1 MYLQSIEINGFKS
14 FAEKTLLEFL
24 PPKEGRH
31 SITVVIGPNGSG
43 KSNVADAIRWAMG
56 EQSLKQLRGKKSED
70 IIFSGSVGKGQM
82 SMAAVLMTLDNKDHR
97 ADVEYDHLVIGRRL
111 YRSGESE
118 YVINENPVRL
128 LDLQLLLAKA
138 QFGQG
143 SYAVIGQGMIDKLLL
158 QSNEE
163 RKDFFDEAAGIKEF
177 QIKRHQAGLRLART
191 KEHIEQADVL
201 LNEITPRLKSLSR
214 QVKKLEQRKEVE
226 VVLREKQDQYYSSL
240 WHHHQSAIDTVE
252 TELQRIDTELQHAQT
267 GLQTTQEELATLARG
282 ASRHDAFRELQEKYQ
297 ELVSKKNG
305 LERERAVLGGR
316 LQTEYSK
323 SGQHQI
329 GWLESK
335 IEKLCEQ
342 QAELATTIT
351 DLQRKQKD
359 GGAVTGIMRQEI
371 EELSLE
377 KTALKG
383 EIGALETGL
392 VRLRSELTTFHV
404 TGFQAVQAVLE
415 AREDIGGIEGV
426 VAQLGDVEKKYQ
438 VALDVAAG
446 SRLASIVVDDVDA
459 AKRSV
464 EYLRRER
471 FGVATFLPL
480 TKIRSSDV
488 PAYVRDLTRE
498 KGVCGLAYD
507 LVRFESQFAGVFSYV
522 FGSTLVV
529 EDFPTAERIGI
540 GRVRMVTLDGDLF
553 ETTGAV
559 KGGHRRMKENGL
571 SFANADPTYTVA
583 RESEECEQKIAA
595 KQNALSEVE
604 EVLVAKEERWRQLQ
618 AEVHVGENKTELLLD
633 QKHVVDEELAGLE
646 QELARETMSPEQ
658 FGAVMKDIAS
668 QKNSVEGE
676 IGSLEKELKH
686 VEKEI
691 EQFNDEEEK
700 KKQRIFA
707 LQDTMQKQQ
716 EVVNSLVTQRNEQ
729 QVTRAKLETK
739 QEDLQHELFQ
749 ELRVSIESII
759 ERGIEPLPVQ
769 QLEHL
774 LAEVQKLKYTL
785 TLIGGIDEEV
795 LNEYGQTKE
804 RHDQLSGQ
812 VTDLKKAMED
822 LEELIEEL
830 DVVMKKKR
838 DRAFK
843 EIKKGFQ
850 RFFVMLFEG
859 GEADLNEVYEEEK
872 TEEEKIEQAGAEDA
886 TQQSMTDL
894 EEEIEKAPPKRK
906 KKILAGIDITACPPG
921 KKIKNIQALSG
932 GERTLTSIALMC
944 AILKTNPSPFV
955 VLDEVEAALD
965 ESNTL
970 KVVNIIK
977 ELATQSQFI
986 IITHNRVTMHAA
998 DALYGVT
1005 MGGDGVSKL
1014 LSVQLDKQD
1023 GV

>member
-24 PPKEGRH
+24 PPKDGRH

-82 SMAAVLMTLDNKDHR
+82 SMASVLMTLDNKDHR
-97 ADVEYDHLVIGRRL
+97 ADIEYDDLVIGRRL
-111 YRSGESE
+111 YRSGDSE
-118 YVINENPVRL
+118 YILNESPVRL

-158 QSNEE
+158 QSTEE

-177 QIKRHQAGLRLART
+177 QIKRHQATLRLART

-226 VVLREKQDQYYSSL
+226 VELREKQDQYYASL
-240 WHHHQSAIDTVE
+240 WHHHQSAIDAVQVE
-252 TELQRIDTELQHAQT
+252 LRRIDSELQQAQN

-282 ASRHDAFRELQEKYQ
+282 ASRQEAFRELQEKYQ

-335 IEKLCEQ
+335 IEKLREQ
-342 QAELATTIT
+342 QAELGTTIVE
-351 DLQRKQKD
+351 LERKQKD
-359 GGAVTGIMRQEI
+359 GGAAVGAMRQEI

-377 KTALKG
+377 RTALRG
-383 EIGALETGL
+383 EIATLESGL

-415 AREDIGGIEGV
+415 AREDIGGVEGV
-426 VAQLGDVEKKYQ
+426 VAQLGDVEKRYQ

-446 SRLASIVVDDVDA
+446 GRLASLVVDDVDA
-459 AKRSV
+459 AKRAV
-464 EYLRRER
+464 EYLRQGR

-488 PAYVRDLTRE
+488 PAYVRDLARE

-507 LVRFESQFAGVFSYV
+507 LVRFESRFADVFSYV
-522 FGSTLVV
+522 FGNTLVV
-529 EDFPTAERIGI
+529 EDFATAERIGI
-540 GRVRMVTLDGDLF
+540 GRARMVTLEGDLF

-559 KGGHRRMKENGL
+559 KGGHRKVKENGL
-571 SFANADPTYTVA
+571 SFANTDLAYAVA
-583 RESEECEQKIAA
+583 RDSEECEQKITA
-595 KQNALSEVE
+595 KHQTLTEVE
-604 EVLVAKEERWRQLQ
+604 ETLIGKEEQRRERE
-618 AEVHVGENKTELLLD
+618 AEMHVVENKTELLLS
-633 QKHVVDEELAGLE
+633 QKHAVDEELAGLE

-658 FGAVMKDIAS
+658 FGAVMQDIAS
-668 QKNSVEGE
+668 QKNSAEGQ
-676 IGSLEKELKH
+676 IASLETELKQ
-686 VEKEI
+686 VEKEM

-707 LQDTMQKQQ
+707 LQDAMQKQQ
-716 EVVNSLVTQRNEQ
+716 EVVNALVTQRNEQ

-749 ELRVSIESII
+749 ELRVSIESIV
-759 ERGIEPLPVQ
+759 ERGIEPLPTQ
-769 QLEHL
+769 QLEHV
-774 LAEVQKLKYTL
+774 LAEIQKLKYTL

-795 LNEYGQTKE
+795 LHEYGETKE

-812 VTDLKKAMED
+812 LTDLKKAMED
-822 LEELIEEL
+822 LEELVEEL
-830 DVVMKKKR
+830 DTVMKKKR

-843 EIKKGFQ
+843 EIRKGFQ

-859 GEADLNEVYEEEK
+859 GEADLSEVYEEEK
-872 TEEEKIEQAGAEDA
+872 TEEEKAEQLSGEGEESAVDVEEAEE
-886 TQQSMTDL
+886 TK
-894 EEEIEKAPPKRK
+894 IPKRK